1 MKKYLE
7 QLRPMERRLAVGVLV
22 VVILVVNYVEIWPH
36 FSDWGSAENKTRQA
50 QQTLKQYQDAIA
62 QIPNYQRQLKKFE
75 SQGAMVAP
83 EKQAV
88 DMMRTVSEQSAATG
102 TAIVSAARSMTHTNN
117 VFFVEQVQTINVVAT
132 DDQLVNFLYDLGN
145 DPAMIRVRDLEL
157 QPDGPRQKLN
167 ASVQLVAS
175 YQKTA
180 GKNLK
185 NATASAQ

>member
-1 MKKYLE
+1 MKKYFE
-7 QLRPMERRLAVGVLV
+7 QLRPMERRLAVGVMV
-22 VVILVVNYVEIWPH
+22 VVILVVNYAEIWPH
-36 FSDWGSAENKTRQA
+36 FSDWGNAENKTRQA
-50 QQTLKQYQDAIA
+50 QQTLRQYQDAIA

-75 SQGAMVAP
+75 SQGSTVAP
-83 EKQAV
+83 ENQAV

-102 TAIVSAARSMTHTNN
+102 TAIVSAARSMTHTNS

-175 YQKTA
+175 YQKNA

>member
-1 MKKYLE
+1 MKKYFE
-7 QLRPMERRLAVGVLV
+7 QLRPMERRLAVGVMV
-22 VVILVVNYVEIWPH
+22 VLILVVNYVEIWPH
-36 FSDWGSAENKTRQA
+36 FSDWGNAENKTRQA

-62 QIPNYQRQLKKFE
+62 QIPTYQRELKKFE

-83 EKQAV
+83 EDQAV

-102 TAIVSAARSMTHTNN
+102 TAIVSASRSITHTNS

-132 DDQLVNFLYDLGN
+132 DDQLVNFLYGLGN

-175 YQKTA
+175 YQKST
-180 GKNLK
+180 GKPPK
-185 NATASAQ
+185 NATAFAQ

>member
-1 MKKYLE
+1 MKKYFE
-7 QLRPMERRLAVGVLV
+7 QLRPMERRLAVGVMV
-22 VVILVVNYVEIWPH
+22 VLILVVNYVEIWPH
-36 FSDWGSAENKTRQA
+36 FSDWGNAEDKTRQA

-62 QIPNYQRQLKKFE
+62 QTSNYQRLLKKFE
-75 SQGAMVAP
+75 SQGAVVAP
-83 EKQAV
+83 EDQSV
-88 DMMRTVSEQSAATG
+88 DMMRAVSRQQAATQV
-102 TAIVSAARSMTHTNN
+102 AVVSSGRSITHTNN

-132 DDQLVNFLYDLGN
+132 DDQLVNFLYGLGN

-175 YQKTA
+175 YQKTT

-185 NATASAQ
+185 NATALAQ